1 MEHLIAVV
9 DDDASNLKTADRI
22 LSFNGYRVIS
32 LDSGEAL
39 LGYVER
45 HRPDLVL
52 LDVHMTGIDGFETLQ
67 KLRMTKNGR
76 DVPVIFL
83 TADID
88 ADTETKA
95 LSAGAID
102 FVAKPFVASVLLLRV
117 RNTIQLLSLQNDLK
131 SEVKRMTSEI
141 MEEHERNEE
150 LSLQIVQTLAGTID
164 ARDSTTNMR
173 GHSVRVAEYAREIAR
188 IAGYSEKGQ
197 EDIYMM
203 ALLHDVGKIGMP
215 DSVMNK
221 PSKLTNE
228 EYEII
233 KTHPLIGY
241 DILKNITVMP
251 KLSIGA
257 RWHHE
262 RVDGKGYPDG
272 LKGDDIPEEARIIAV
287 ADAYDAMSSR
297 RSYHDVF
304 AQEYIVG
311 EFKNGRGT
319 QFDPVFADIMLEL
332 IDEDKEYIMRETF
345 DDDPDNSEK
354 LAREAEEDAKKEKLF
369 GFLSMLEASGIN
381 SAVGMQ
387 YCMNDV
393 EFYYEMLR
401 DFSLSSDGRAEA
413 LDASRKAEDW
423 NKYRI
428 YVHSL
433 KSASLSIGATVLS
446 EKAAELERAI
456 KDSNYHYVNISHTD
470 LIASLKS
477 TAGCILMASSMFE

>member
-1 MEHLIAVV
+1 
-9 DDDASNLKTADRI
+9 
-22 LSFNGYRVIS
+22 
-32 LDSGEAL
+32 
-39 LGYVER
+39 
-45 HRPDLVL
+45 
-52 LDVHMTGIDGFETLQ
+52 
-67 KLRMTKNGR
+67 
-76 DVPVIFL
+76 
-83 TADID
+83 
-88 ADTETKA
+88 
-95 LSAGAID
+95 
-102 FVAKPFVASVLLLRV
+102 
-117 RNTIQLLSLQNDLK
+117 
-131 SEVKRMTSEI
+131 MTSEI

-188 IAGYSEKGQ
+188 IAGYSEKRQ

-203 ALLHDVGKIGMP
+203 ALLHDVGKIGIP

-221 PSKLTNE
+221 PSKLTTE

-251 KLSIGA
+251 KLTIGA

-262 RVDGKGYPDG
+262 RIDGKGYPDG
-272 LKGDDIPEEARIIAV
+272 LKGDDIPEEARIISV

-401 DFSLSSDGRAEA
+401 DFSLSSDGRVET

-456 KDSNYHYVNISHTD
+456 KDSNYRYVNISHTD